1 MKKGTRRKTGGEN
14 FCSFA
19 AQLDKRDE
27 EIRVIDITLAYPGKV
42 SQVMCGFLR
51 KY

>member
-1 MKKGTRRKTGGEN
+1 MQWTS
-14 FCSFA
+14 CSFA

-42 SQVMCGFLR
+42 SQVVECILKEILTKKK
-51 KY
+51 KYS